1 MALPCPTLSKR
12 PGAVEVRRPNRRA
25 RSLPY
30 SKSRALCSQ
39 TSIRTHR
46 QMVRG
51 ASPETAAVVLLGSST
66 YLLALSSTASPW
78 SRAAALF
85 SFFPHP
91 WASQPRPWAP
101 PRTSASDPLIIG

>member
-25 RSLPY
+25 RSPPY

-66 YLLALSSTASPW
+66 YLLALSSTALL
-78 SRAAALF
+78 ATHAVGLYTGDGT
-85 SFFPHP
+85 PHNE
-91 WASQPRPWAP
+91 
-101 PRTSASDPLIIG
+101 